1 MKARAIR
8 DVMKN
13 TISAV
18 FILMVVC
25 SFPLFSADVSSEMFM
40 TSPFFDVTASGDE
53 AASTATAGSLS
64 TNAIGVV
71 PFLEQLGKGGSAI
84 DRTSFDAEY
93 SQEERVLA
101 AIGNGEYPVTP
112 GDVYTLT
119 YLDGQNPVVRNLQVS
134 GSMIVSIPGLGTVDG
149 FGLTY
154 PQMKAAVEDLVLRY
168 YPYSLPECRLSGTG
182 VFSVVVK
189 GEVSST
195 QRVPAWGLSRL
206 SSVVDAATSFASTRN
221 VEIVSRD
228 GTSKTYDLY
237 RAMRDGDLSQD
248 PLLSPGDVVV
258 LRKASRI
265 ISLIGEVYR
274 PGTYQLLDGQ
284 QLSDLLKTY
293 GGGLLTSADSSK
305 IRVERYDDSTGT
317 WNASFVGLSDDAA
330 YELRNLDK
338 VVVERLIPSIQSVS
352 LEGAIAVNRSTTTST
367 DSVSFLTNMTASKM
381 FYQFYPGET
390 LLDMLRAVSF
400 RFNTTSDLS
409 AMYLVRD
416 GQMIPIDARKI
427 LYGDDESGK
436 MRLQGGDRFV
446 VPFNQMYVTV
456 SGAVVSPGTYAY
468 VPDRPVSYYLALAK
482 GISSDASKPYSIKI
496 TDAQGKALDTDSIVP
511 PESIINVARNTF
523 SNDIAKTVAIVG
535 LVSSIVAIV
544 ANVVG
549 ILVDTNAI

>member
-1 MKARAIR
+1 
-8 DVMKN
+8 
-13 TISAV
+13 
-18 FILMVVC
+18 
-25 SFPLFSADVSSEMFM
+25 
-40 TSPFFDVTASGDE
+40 
-53 AASTATAGSLS
+53 
-64 TNAIGVV
+64 
-71 PFLEQLGKGGSAI
+71 
-84 DRTSFDAEY
+84 
-93 SQEERVLA
+93 
-101 AIGNGEYPVTP
+101 
-112 GDVYTLT
+112 
-119 YLDGQNPVVRNLQVS
+119 
-134 GSMIVSIPGLGTVDG
+134 
-149 FGLTY
+149 
-154 PQMKAAVEDLVLRY
+154 
-168 YPYSLPECRLSGTG
+168 
-182 VFSVVVK
+182 
-189 GEVSST
+189 
-195 QRVPAWGLSRL
+195 
-206 SSVVDAATSFASTRN
+206 
-221 VEIVSRD
+221 
-228 GTSKTYDLY
+228 
-237 RAMRDGDLSQD
+237 
-248 PLLSPGDVVV
+248 
-258 LRKASRI
+258 
-265 ISLIGEVYR
+265 LIGEVYR